1 VRNATV
7 IGRVAAAAA
16 VAIAIVAVAIIV
28 LSSGGPNYKVYAIF
42 RDASQIVSGDQVQV
56 GGTPIGSIPSI
67 TLTPNGEA
75 RLELDI
81 SNSSYVPLRQGT
93 IATVRNPSLTSVAN
107 RFVDLRLAP
116 GNAPPIPNGG
126 TIPTSS
132 TNSAVDLDELFNT
145 LNPPTRKA
153 LQDVIQGSAIQYCGS
168 LANTACNNY
177 GAKAQAAW
185 QYLNP
190 AVASAS
196 VLFSELNRDTAR
208 FTNFIVKTG
217 NLFSDISTRQADLS
231 GLIRNLSTTTTAL
244 ANQHVALGQAI
255 QRLPGFMRLANTT
268 FVNLRGALD
277 DLTPLV
283 NVSKPV
289 APKLEQLLVQLR
301 PLAQDSVPTV
311 KDLSNV
317 VYKPGPNNDLIDL
330 TSLGVPLAAVTV
342 HNVNADG
349 KSRPGAFPESTI
361 ALNGS
366 TPELADFRP
375 YAVDLT
381 GWFEDYSHP
390 GTTDANGGIN
400 RAEVSI
406 GAYSVSSGG
415 STLAPVSSALQ
426 DLTNAN
432 NPFLQTGALQTGYG
446 DRCPGSMERGAVY
459 YPESG
464 FPCNPK
470 QVPNGP

>member
-1 VRNATV
+1 MRSASVP
-7 IGRVAAAAA
+7 GRIAALAA
-16 VAIAIVAVAIIV
+16 VAIAIIAVAYIV

-116 GNAPPIPNGG
+116 GNAKPIPNGG
-126 TIPTSS
+126 TIPAAS

-145 LNPPTRKA
+145 LNSPTRKA
-153 LQDVIQGSAIQYCGS
+153 LQHVIEGSAIQYCGS
-168 LANTACNNY
+168 LANTSCNNY
-177 GAKAQAAW
+177 GARARAAW

-196 VLFSELNRDTAR
+196 VLFSELGRDTAR
-208 FTNFIVKTG
+208 FTNFITKTG
-217 NLFSDISTRQADLS
+217 NLFSEISTRQADLS

-244 ANQHVALGQAI
+244 ANQHVALGQAV

-268 FVNLRGALD
+268 FVNLRSALD

-283 NVSKPV
+283 DASKPV
-289 APKLEQLLVQLR
+289 APKLYKLLLQLR

-311 KDLSNV
+311 QDLSKV
-317 VYKPGPNNDLIDL
+317 VSKPGPNNDLIDL

-342 HNVNADG
+342 HNVKANG
-349 KSRPGAFPESTI
+349 KSRPGAFPESTV

-390 GTTDANGGIN
+390 GTTDANGGVN
-400 RAEVSI
+400 RAEVSL
-406 GAYSVSSGG
+406 GATTLLPGG
-415 STLAPVSSALQ
+415 LGLQPVPPILQ

-432 NPFLQTGALQTGYG
+432 NPFRQTGALQTGYG
-446 DRCPGSMERGAVY
+446 DRCPGSMERGAVF

-464 FPCNPK
+464 FFCNPK